1 MQRRLAAREIN
12 PDVLIN
18 IPSPHFSAKKRRACE
33 FYFLFF
39 FFWGYSYMSVCVCVR
54 VYRVPMNTQEALIKK
69 KKCANKHASHI
80 TREPPLAWLLIKP
93 AAPIRDYKD

>member
-1 MQRRLAAREIN
+1 MQRRLVAREIN

-18 IPSPHFSAKKRRACE
+18 IPPPHFGAEKRRACA
-33 FYFLFF
+33 FCCILLFA
-39 FFWGYSYMSVCVCVR
+39 SPTCLCVCVF
-54 VYRVPMNTQEALIKK
+54 VPRAHEDTGRTDK

-80 TREPPLAWLLIKP
+80 TRELPLAWLLIKP